1 MSETTGAAA
10 AALKSELSKLVED
23 LAELASK
30 STNMGAERLDQL
42 KDGFRERID
51 QLGSEARNTAG
62 KVRER
67 ADEALEYADGYAH
80 EKPWNL
86 VIAAGLLGLVVG
98 VLVARK

>member
-1 MSETTGAAA
+1 MSEATSAAA
-10 AALKSELSKLVED
+10 AALKAELSKLVED

-30 STNMGAERLDQL
+30 STGMGAERLDQL

-51 QLGSEARNTAG
+51 QLGTEARSTAG
-62 KVRER
+62 RVRQQ
-67 ADEALEYADGYAH
+67 ADEVLEHADSYAH

-86 VIAAGLLGLVVG
+86 VIAAGLVGLVVG